1 MSVIDRLKKHV
12 LVDGFHVVVD
22 AKNSHESW
30 IVEEGT
36 GKEYLDCYSQFASQ
50 PLGWNH
56 PLMEEYKGL
65 LGEVAL
71 HKIANS
77 DMYSETYA
85 QFAEAFAEVTQD
97 FKHYFFIDGGA
108 LAVENALKAAFDWKV
123 QRENC
128 GGEFFVASLDVIHF
142 KEAFHG
148 RTGYTMSLTNAGEA
162 WNENTN
168 IKTKWFPKFNWSR
181 VTNPK
186 INFPME
192 EARVK
197 NLEQIALDEIEMA
210 LKGNRVAAIIVEPI
224 QGEGGDNHFR
234 PEFFQTLRRLA
245 DEYAAMLIFDEVQT
259 GLGLTGKM
267 WAYEHCGVV
276 PDMMCF
282 GKKTQVC
289 GFCSTGRIDEVD
301 NNVFQQS
308 GRINSTWGGNIVD
321 MARSRIYLDII
332 KNCNLVERAA
342 QTGGYFLDQLQELDS
357 EEVTNV
363 RGKGLMLAFDL
374 PTSERRGEIVGK
386 LSENMMVLTCGS
398 TGIRFRPHLTFTNVD
413 VDKAIGFIKEALS

>member
-1 MSVIDRLKKHV
+1 MSVIERLKNHV

-22 AKNSHESW
+22 PKRSHGSW

-50 PLGWNH
+50 PIGWNH
-56 PLMEEYKGL
+56 PLLEEYKEY

-85 QFAEAFAEVTQD
+85 DFVEAFSEATPD

-108 LAVENALKAAFDWKV
+108 LAVENALKAAFDWKA
-123 QRENC
+123 QRDNC
-128 GGEFFVASLDVIHF
+128 GDKYMDVIHF

-162 WNENTN
+162 WNEQSN
-168 IKTKWFPKFNWSR
+168 IKTKWYPRYNWTR

-186 INFPME
+186 LCFPAE
-192 EARVK
+192 EGRAA
-197 NLEQIALDEIEMA
+197 NLEQIAADEIDA
-210 LKGNRVAAIIVEPI
+210 AANRNRHIAAIIVEPI
-224 QGEGGDNHFR
+224 QGEGGDNQFR
-234 PEFFQTLRRLA
+234 PEFFQMLREKA
-245 DEYAAMLIFDEVQT
+245 DQHGAMLIFDEVQT
-259 GLGLTGKM
+259 GVGLTGKM
-267 WAYEHCGVV
+267 WAYEHYGVV

-289 GFCSTGRIDEVD
+289 GFCATDRIDEVE
-301 NNVFQQS
+301 NNVFKVS
-308 GRINSTWGGNIVD
+308 SRINSTWGGNLVD
-321 MARSRIYLDII
+321 MARSRVYLQAI
-332 KNCNLVERAA
+332 KNLHLVERAA
-342 QTGGYFLDQLQELDS
+342 QTGDYFLEKLQKLESD
-357 EEVTNV
+357 EVSNV

-374 PTSERRGEIVGK
+374 PTTERRGEIVSK

-398 TGIRFRPHLTFTNVD
+398 TGVRFRPHLTFTISD
-413 VDKAIGFIKEALS
+413 VDKAIEFIKEALS